1 MFSGIFRFI
10 IPLVQMRRDNDQSLS
25 LLVNAEF
32 HILKQV
38 AQFLTP
44 LRAYR
49 PHPIAVAPIPQKE
62 GKGQCCTVCREGA
75 CCCKFLDTPDRHTP
89 SIFHPDIDLNRSKFI
104 RSRTGNDSTHA
115 ILPSLAQCLERQL
128 ERCSFLLHNY
138 MIISSY
144 NSVVLASEL
153 TSGED
158 FPVTDKTD
166 YRIKLTVPESEL
178 LQKPVQDIFPMRIL
192 PEQAD
197 IDT

>member
-1 MFSGIFRFI
+1 
-10 IPLVQMRRDNDQSLS
+10 MRSDNDQSLS

-62 GKGQCCTVCREGA
+62 GKGQCCTVSREGA
-75 CCCKFLDTPDRHTP
+75 CCSQFPDTPHTTTVNV
-89 SIFHPDIDLNRSKFI
+89 FHSDIDLDRSKFI
-104 RSRTGNDSTHA
+104 RSRTGNDSTHVV
-115 ILPSLAQCLERQL
+115 LQNLAQCLERQL

-144 NSVVLASEL
+144 NPVVLAHKL
-153 TSGED
+153 TARED
-158 FPVTDKTD
+158 FPVTDETD